1 MRRYYVTISIII
13 KLFMMGQVL
22 VNRKVDIPIP
32 PIEKGVNEAVETL
45 TEEVY
50 DAIIQG
56 IADSRIPHVE
66 DLRVELL
73 MGNSSI
79 TARYENQL
87 INEGEIFLSDSDILD
102 ARIKYCMVKG
112 EHELTKRLAYISK
125 YLYE

>member
-13 KLFMMGQVL
+13 KFFMMGQVL

-56 IADSRIPHVE
+56 IADSRIPCVE
-66 DLRVELL
+66 DLRLELVVDYPSTTFHYEQQL
-73 MGNSSI
+73 VDERVIFDSNS
-79 TARYENQL
+79 AV
-87 INEGEIFLSDSDILD
+87 LD
-102 ARIKYCMVKG
+102 DRIKYHMVMV
-112 EHELTKRLAYISK
+112 EREWTEELARVSRH
-125 YLYE
+125 LYE